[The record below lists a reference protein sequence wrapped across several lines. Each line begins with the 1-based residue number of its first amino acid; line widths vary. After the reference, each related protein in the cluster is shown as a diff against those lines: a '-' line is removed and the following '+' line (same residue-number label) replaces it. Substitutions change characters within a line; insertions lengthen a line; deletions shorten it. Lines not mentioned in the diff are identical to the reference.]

1 MVDPIFNINDVL
13 LIITIVVSLVLAL
26 VQPVLP
32 AKRRATR
39 VLVTAFF
46 LSIAIANIGVMLL
59 WNVYITLPE
68 WADMAIPFFYTAA
81 ILLKGPVLYSYVR
94 SIIDSQYEVT
104 WRQGWHVM
112 PLGVVWAVYIS
123 TGADPTLFRQTEL
136 DVQHAIAT
144 RIDLVWL
151 LLKAIPLVY
160 FVAALHQVFVY
171 HRKVQGQFSAFESH
185 SIHWLYWLTAC
196 FVVAGIWSLYVSI
209 QFWMNRVGIGVTE
222 NYVSFCLLVL
232 LCYYSLTH
240 AQTITAASLDDD
252 PHEAEVP
259 ANDKPLDALTRAIL
273 EGVETRKL
281 YLNPTLNIE
290 QFAKE
295 IDLPPRE
302 VSYTINKVFGKNFF
316 EFINFYRIE
325 AAKRLLEDASASNLT
340 VLEILLQS
348 GFNSKSSFQRF
359 FKRLTGVSPTEYRER
374 HHSA

>member
-26 VQPVLP
+26 VQPMLP
-32 AKRRATR
+32 TKRRETR

-46 LSIAIANIGVMLL
+46 LSIAMANIGVMLL
-59 WNVYITLPE
+59 WNVFITMPDWL
-68 WADMAIPFFYTAA
+68 DVAIPFFYSAA

-94 SIIDSQYEVT
+94 SIIDSQYHVS
-104 WRQGWHVM
+104 WRQWWHVL
-112 PLGVVWAVYIS
+112 PLGVVWLVHGS
-123 TGADPTLFRQTEL
+123 TGADPALFRQTEP
-136 DVQHAIAT
+136 DVDIATAT
-144 RIDLVWL
+144 RIDIVWFM
-151 LLKAIPLVY
+151 LKAVPLAY

-171 HRKVQGQFSAFESH
+171 HRKVKGQFSAFESH

-196 FVVAGIWSLYVSI
+196 FVVAGIWSLYVSV
-209 QFWMNRVGIGVTE
+209 QFWISRVGIGVTE

-240 AQTITAASLDDD
+240 AQDVTAATLDDD
-252 PHEAEVP
+252 SSEADTRV
-259 ANDKPLDALTRAIL
+259 NDKPLDALTREIL
-273 EGVETRKL
+273 KGVEERKL

-290 QFAKE
+290 QFAKA
-295 IDLPPRE
+295 IDLPARD

-325 AAKRLLEDASASNLT
+325 AAKRLLEDKAWSHLT
-340 VLEILLQS
+340 VLEILLQA

-359 FKRLTGVSPTEYRER
+359 FKRLTGISPTEYRER
-374 HHSA
+374 HQSS